1 MSPHSAL
8 KHFQKTN
15 DIFYMRNGMALR
27 KCLTLVLEIHLLEE
41 PEEMAFLTETLK
53 EVCKPV

>member
-1 MSPHSAL
+1 M
-8 KHFQKTN
+8 QK
-15 DIFYMRNGMALR
+15 R

>member
-27 KCLTLVLEIHLLEE
+27 LAYGSSNAVYLGIRYQENKN
-41 PEEMAFLTETLK
+41 
-53 EVCKPV
+53 